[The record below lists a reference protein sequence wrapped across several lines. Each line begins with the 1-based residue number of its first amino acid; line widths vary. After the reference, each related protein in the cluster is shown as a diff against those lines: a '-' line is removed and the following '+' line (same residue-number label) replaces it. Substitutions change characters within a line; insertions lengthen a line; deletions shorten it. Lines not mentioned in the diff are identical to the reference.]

1 MRRTIILLVAV
12 VILGGL
18 AYLATADR
26 AVTEPADDRAFGYE
40 RVENIDRIF
49 VADREGNQADLR
61 RGGPTGWTVNGD
73 PANEN
78 VMKNLLQAVQQLE
91 VRSLPSSAAVPN
103 LVRNLAGGG
112 ILVQVFDAQGT
123 KLRGYYIGGGTS
135 GELGTAAIV
144 ENSENPYIV
153 HLPTWSGNVRHR
165 FNLRGD
171 DWRSKVLFAV
181 DPERVEYLTIAYP
194 RQESRG
200 FRMERSG
207 GDQFTV
213 APLVPTA
220 GPVKK
225 VPFGVAEG
233 VLARYEDYYISR
245 YQNQDTAG
253 IAAVEGRLPFAV
265 IRVKEEGMPEQVAK
279 IYPRFRFPDSA
290 SQELTAYTAFIHDDR
305 DFALLAVETTQP
317 LLVGYDSF

>member
-1 MRRTIILLVAV
+1 MRRTTILLVAV
-12 VILGGL
+12 ILLGGL
-18 AYLATADR
+18 AYLASSGT
-26 AVTEPADDRAFGYE
+26 PASAQAKDRAFGYE
-40 RVENIDRIF
+40 RVEDIARIF

-61 RGGPTGWTVNGD
+61 RGGPTGWTYNGH

-78 VMKNLLQAVQQLE
+78 AMKNLLQAVQQLE

-112 ILVQVFDAQGT
+112 ILVQVFDKEGT

-144 ENSENPYIV
+144 EGSDNPYIV

-171 DWRSKVLFAV
+171 DWRSKVLFDV
-181 DPERVEYLTIAYP
+181 DPEAVEYLTIAYP
-194 RQESRG
+194 RQETRG

-207 GDQFTV
+207 QSQFTV
-213 APLVPTA
+213 SPLVPTA
-220 GPVKK
+220 GPVKQ

-253 IAAVEGRLPFAV
+253 IAAVEDRLPFAIV
-265 IRVKEEGMPEQVAK
+265 RIKEEGLPEQVAK

-290 SQELTAYTAFIHDDR
+290 NEQLTAYTAFIHDDQ